1 MKKVI
6 LVLVLACCFVL
17 SSAEAY
23 AQSRGGI
30 KGRGGDIGGRNI
42 RNRATPRRNWAT
54 PRRSRAENK
63 EAVLRARKERTY
75 RRAEI
80 RDAKASVELPFVNPA
95 CTSVGAPEDFKAYAE
110 FESPKEKEL
119 LAADWVVPPPSFLE
133 RLYWEGLGS
142 DYHKLWELT
151 KKSEMDHKM
160 PQYGTYER
168 WQYDM
173 ARFPGV
179 DPLFRNLTE
188 KDWFEKRS
196 LYAYILR
203 HYLSILWDFKV
214 SRSAVSLPRYVMLRE
229 FGPPSNVEV
238 LTIKGKWVE
247 RGPGNMATSRERWK
261 YFGSDDLYYFTD
273 GKLAA
278 YEEEKG
284 KEVRMGMPYWEIYRK
299 WGAPGSINRS
309 VGSWGVHEQWV
320 YGNTYLYFE
329 GGLLTSFQ
337 D

>member
-1 MKKVI
+1 MNKKLIALCSFFVVVI
-6 LVLVLACCFVL
+6 
-17 SSAEAY
+17 
-23 AQSRGGI
+23 
-30 KGRGGDIGGRNI
+30 
-42 RNRATPRRNWAT
+42 T
-54 PRRSRAENK
+54 
-63 EAVLRARKERTY
+63 
-75 RRAEI
+75 
-80 RDAKASVELPFVNPA
+80 
-95 CTSVGAPEDFKAYAE
+95 VGAPGDFRAYAE

-119 LAADWVVPPPSFLE
+119 FAIDWTEWQHSFIG
-133 RLYWEGLGS
+133 RIFSTDLGP

-151 KKSEMDHKM
+151 KKSEMDLKM

-173 ARFPGV
+173 ARFPSFAECFG
-179 DPLFRNLTE
+179 NLTE
-188 KDWFEKRS
+188 KDWFEERS
-196 LYAYILR
+196 LYEYSLR
-203 HYLSILWDFKV
+203 HYLSIVWFKV
-214 SRSAVSLPRYVMLRE
+214 LTRPHMPHIKVKEKRELLQQLKIARMRARYTSRHTKERQQAAQVIEEIRKEMANSESYVAKKNREVAKKNRELKVSQSAVSSPRYIMLRE
-229 FGPPSNVEV
+229 FGPPFSVEV

-247 RGPGNMATSRERWK
+247 RGPGNIATSRERWK

-284 KEVRMGMPYWEIYRK
+284 KEIRMGMPYWEIYRK
-299 WGAPGSINRS
+299 WGSPGSINRS

-329 GGLLTSFQ
+329 NGILTSFQ